1 MVVSQCQAMKMPF
14 WQRTYSDR
22 AGMSGKPY
30 AATTISPISL
40 PIIPSIIIS
49 SIILLL
55 SQLLTIKIA

>member
-1 MVVSQCQAMKMPF
+1 MVVSQCKAMKVPF
-14 WQRTYSDR
+14 WQRTYVDP
-22 AGMSGKPY
+22 AKMSGKLY
-30 AATTISPISL
+30 AAATISPISL

>member
-1 MVVSQCQAMKMPF
+1 
-14 WQRTYSDR
+14 
-22 AGMSGKPY
+22 MSGKLY
-30 AATTISPISL
+30 AAATISPISL